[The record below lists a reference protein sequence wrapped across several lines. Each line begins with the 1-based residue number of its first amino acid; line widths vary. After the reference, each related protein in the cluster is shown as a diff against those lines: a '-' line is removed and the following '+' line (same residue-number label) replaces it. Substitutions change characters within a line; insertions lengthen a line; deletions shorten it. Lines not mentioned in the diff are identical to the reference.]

1 MIDKIKQVRANF
13 FMKILFITGGC
24 WKRIFL
30 TQNIL
35 RSLVFRTSH
44 FSHLMTAGKKLI
56 VDADLGFVLLSYV
69 CFFLFFGIVW
79 KLSFCAT
86 AV

>member
-13 FMKILFITGGC
+13 FMKILCFHY
-24 WKRIFL
+24 WWLLKKDIFNP
-30 TQNIL
+30 NIL

-69 CFFLFFGIVW
+69 CFFCFLA
-79 KLSFCAT
+79 LSES
-86 AV
+86 